1 MSKRF
6 SRRYA
11 RGMTPEKLLDALRAL
26 GYEVVYDP
34 ESHPDGPTEA
44 DVPDL
49 LGRLTAA
56 IDAETTAQVSPGD
69 ESIAEF
75 REGYTSALAGRVDFF
90 RAMIVRTS
98 VTSLIPDTDQMR
110 EIEGVTDFRDA
121 LQVAGGRLVAT
132 LSGEDL

>member
-1 MSKRF
+1 
-6 SRRYA
+6 
-11 RGMTPEKLLDALRAL
+11 MTPEKLLDALRAL

-34 ESHPDGPTEA
+34 DSHPNGPTEA
-44 DVPDL
+44 DIPDL

-56 IDAETTAQVSPGD
+56 LDAETTARVNPGD

-98 VTSLIPDTDQMR
+98 VTSLIPDTEQMR
-110 EIEGVTDFRDA
+110 SIDGVTDFRDA
-121 LQVAGGRLVAT
+121 LQLAGGRLVAT

>member
-1 MSKRF
+1 
-6 SRRYA
+6 
-11 RGMTPEKLLDALRAL
+11 MTPEKLLDALRAL

-34 ESHPDGPTEA
+34 ESHPDGPTEG
-44 DVPDL
+44 DIPDL

-56 IDAETTAQVSPGD
+56 IDAETTALVNPGD
-69 ESIAEF
+69 ESIADF
-75 REGYTSALAGRVDFF
+75 REGYIAALAGRVDFF

-98 VTSLIPDTDQMR
+98 VTSLMPDTEQMR
-110 EIEGVTDFRDA
+110 EVDGVTDFRDA